1 MCTCTNEYS
10 SRKKKL
16 EIHRTQFHY
25 GTRDYMYH
33 SVAIENIVMDVKKP
47 IPIMQVSECVHIGC
61 YNPKNPQGHIMLTG
75 GQFSW

>member
-1 MCTCTNEYS
+1 MNTLQE
-10 SRKKKL
+10 KKQL

-47 IPIMQVSECVHIGC
+47 YQLCKSVSV
-61 YNPKNPQGHIMLTG
+61 YT
-75 GQFSW
+75 